1 MNEKEQKAFD
11 FAFKSEQ
18 LYGGCPQGVLR
29 AMKDYGLPITDDVIK
44 SATGLA
50 AGVARCGHSC
60 GALTGGIMAIS
71 ALIGRDEEHMA
82 DAAVNGNCIRVC
94 RKLTERFMEEYGS
107 IDCRDIQ
114 YKISGRSYA
123 MYDDADRQRF
133 LDAGGHETLCTFVTA
148 KAAQWVL
155 EILKEEGIIE

>member
-1 MNEKEQKAFD
+1 MTDIEKKAFD
-11 FAFKSEQ
+11 IAFESER

-29 AMKDYGLPITDDVIK
+29 AMRDCGLPISEEVIK

-50 AGVARCGHSC
+50 AGVCRCGHSC

-71 ALIGRDEEHMA
+71 SMIGRDEEHMG

-94 RKLTERFMEEYGS
+94 RKLTERFMKEYGS

-114 YKISGRSYA
+114 YKICGRSYA

-133 LDAGGHETLCTFVTA
+133 LDAGGHETLCTNVTG

-155 EILKEEGIIE
+155 EILKEEEIL